1 MALGTYGS
9 RMRAEGMAKKGTG
22 LSRRHKATEKIRCS
36 YGSLL
41 AFERTANRNHGR
53 GVSPSGP
60 KLQARMRRCGEKH
73 SLTKSRGTRRNLPQ
87 GRSGAEKVEG
97 GEWPRMIGG
106 LTSVSAQVSGANA
119 PSQGEWASRPHR
131 TSLVGG
137 TPTLLEGA
145 RRHDALPLIWVVS
158 AKQPYHFFLWVRT
171 PYPLEALTAHR
182 PPSPIMW

>member
-1 MALGTYGS
+1 MATPQRS
-9 RMRAEGMAKKGTG
+9 KAVSASAT
-22 LSRRHKATEKIRCS
+22 ATECRGYKAQRRRR
-36 YGSLL
+36 LKVP
-41 AFERTANRNHGR
+41 ANRKNGR
-53 GVSPSGP
+53 VGSPSGP
-60 KLQARMRRCGEKH
+60 KIQARTRRCGKKH

-158 AKQPYHFFLWVRT
+158 AKQPYHFF
-171 PYPLEALTAHR
+171 YGCGR
-182 PPSPIMW
+182 PTLLRR